1 MFELNDIANTASLLN
16 ISGISRNFK
25 KECNTKRLP
34 NKTPKLHIL
43 PAILRI
49 TKKNKKEK
57 KPQEEIKSQLLK
69 NIQGDASIKA
79 HTKKIN
85 TAKLLPKSKKRGT
98 LQEDEEQDFDAEIQE
113 IIELLRNAIININS
127 DGETRELHS
136 AVNVFVKS
144 GFQKFK
150 EHRKHI
156 EKAMLHINSQKLL
169 KEQAKIV
176 NFIRS
181 KINKLNEIN
190 SIKSLRTKEVTINK
204 TKDVA
209 TISR

>member
-1 MFELNDIANTASLLN
+1 MFELKYIANTASLLN

-57 KPQEEIKSQLLK
+57 KPQEEMKSQLLK
-69 NIQGDASIKA
+69 NIQSDASIK
-79 HTKKIN
+79 TLPQKIS
-85 TAKLLPKSKKRGT
+85 TAKLLPLAKKRGT
-98 LQEDEEQDFDAEIQE
+98 LQEYEEHNFDAEIHE

-156 EKAMLHINSQKLL
+156 EKAILHINSHNLL
-169 KEQAKIV
+169 NEEAKIV

-190 SIKSLRTKEVTINK
+190 SIKSLGTKEVKATK